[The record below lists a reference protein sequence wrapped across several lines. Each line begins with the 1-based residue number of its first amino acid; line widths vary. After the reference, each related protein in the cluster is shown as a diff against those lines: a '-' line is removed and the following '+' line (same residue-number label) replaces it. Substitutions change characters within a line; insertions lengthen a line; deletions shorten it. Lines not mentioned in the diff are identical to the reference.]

1 MLYSYNTYK
10 QMLIDD
16 LNEILGA
23 ENVKEITMTKNNGV
37 IKEGLC
43 LKLGEGILSPVVY
56 FDDTQQTYSDE
67 HIREFKEIVRETLLD
82 SKKNVEESMKALMDY
97 EEMKKYVRP
106 RLVNYK
112 KNEEYL
118 NERSPYLKVMDLAVV
133 FTIPSKDLFPECGDG
148 NITVTYPMLESWGVN
163 VEDVYEN
170 AIHNLEATGYKFTNI
185 GALICD
191 FFDNDEEND
200 EKNVLNVLTCYGGVN
215 GAVAILS
222 DKFMNEVCKKLDTQK
237 VYILPSSI
245 HETIILAAPNRGPK
259 ELREIVKDVN
269 ENILAEEDYLS
280 DNVYQYECATGKL
293 SIAEELED
301 GEQNGFVYS
310 GGAA

>member
-118 NERSPYLKVMDLAVV
+118 NECSPYLKVLDLAVA

-148 NITVTYPMLESWGVN
+148 NITVTYAMLESWGVS

-170 AIHNLEATGYKFTNI
+170 TIHNLEATGYKFTNI

-191 FFDNDEEND
+191 SIENDEENA
-200 EKNVLNVLTCYGGVN
+200 EKSVLNVLTCYEGVN

-222 DKFMNEVCKKLDTQK
+222 NTFMNEVCKKLGTNK
-237 VYILPSSI
+237 VYVLPSSV
-245 HETIILAAPNRGPK
+245 HECLILDATYGEPK
-259 ELREIVKDVN
+259 KLQEIVQEVN
-269 ENILAEEDYLS
+269 ESVLAEEDYLS
-280 DNVYQYECATGKL
+280 DNVYVYDCVNERLG
-293 SIAEELED
+293 IAEDLENAD
-301 GEQNGFVYS
+301 
-310 GGAA
+310 

>member
-16 LNEILGA
+16 LNEILGVD
-23 ENVKEITMTKNNGV
+23 NLKEITMTKNNGV

-56 FDDTQQTYSDE
+56 FDDTQQTYSDK
-67 HIREFKEIVRETLLD
+67 HIREFKEIVRESLLN

-97 EEMKKYVRP
+97 EEMKKHVRP
-106 RLVNYK
+106 KLVNYK

-118 NERSPYLKVMDLAVV
+118 SKRSPYLKVLDFAVV

-163 VEDVYEN
+163 AEDVYKN
-170 AIHNLEATGYKFTNI
+170 IIHNLEATGYKFTNI

-191 FFDNDEEND
+191 LFENDEED
-200 EKNVLNVLTCYGGVN
+200 AEKSMLNVLTCYGGVN
-215 GAVAILS
+215 GAIAILS
-222 DKFMNEVCKKLDTQK
+222 NAFMNKVCKKLGTNK
-237 VYILPSSI
+237 VYVLPSSV
-245 HETIILAAPNRGPK
+245 HECLILDATYGEPK
-259 ELREIVKDVN
+259 KLQEIVQEVN
-269 ENILAEEDYLS
+269 ESVLAEEDYLS
-280 DNVYQYECATGKL
+280 DNVYVYDCVSERFT
-293 SIAEELED
+293 IAEDLENVD
-301 GEQNGFVYS
+301 
-310 GGAA
+310 

>member
-67 HIREFKEIVRETLLD
+67 HIREFKEIVRETLLN

-118 NERSPYLKVMDLAVV
+118 NERSPYLKVMDIAVV

-148 NITVTYPMLESWGVN
+148 NITVTYPMLEAWGVR

-170 AIHNLEATGYKFTNI
+170 AIHNLEASGYKFTNI

-191 FFDNDEEND
+191 FFENDEENA

-215 GAVAILS
+215 GAVTILN
-222 DKFMNEVCKKLDTQK
+222 KAFMNEICKKLGVSS
-237 VYILPSSI
+237 VYALPSSV
-245 HETIILAAPNRGPK
+245 HEMLILDAANGEPK
-259 ELREIVKDVN
+259 KLQEIVQEVN
-269 ENILAEEDYLS
+269 ESVLAEEDYLS
-280 DNVYQYECATGKL
+280 DNVYVYDCVSERLT
-293 SIAEELED
+293 IAEDLENAD
-301 GEQNGFVYS
+301 
-310 GGAA
+310 

>member
-23 ENVKEITMTKNNGV
+23 ENVKEITMAKNNGV

-67 HIREFKEIVRETLLD
+67 HIREFQEIVRETLLN

-118 NERSPYLKVMDLAVV
+118 NECSPYLKVLDLAVA

-148 NITVTYPMLESWGVN
+148 NITVTYPMLESWGVS

-191 FFDNDEEND
+191 FFDNDEENA
-200 EKNVLNVLTCYGGVN
+200 EKNMLNVLTCYGGVN
-215 GAVAILS
+215 GAAAILS
-222 DKFMNEVCKKLDTQK
+222 NAFLNKVCEKLDTNK
-237 VYILPSSI
+237 VYVLPSSV
-245 HETIILAAPNRGPK
+245 HECLILDAAYGEPK
-259 ELREIVKDVN
+259 KLQEIVQEVN
-269 ENILAEEDYLS
+269 ESVLAEEDYLS
-280 DNVYQYECATGKL
+280 DNVYVYDCVSERLT
-293 SIAEELED
+293 IAEDLENAD
-301 GEQNGFVYS
+301 
-310 GGAA
+310 